1 MLLSQS
7 CGLCVC
13 VYRQGVWVSMLRARG
28 LGMGTGLV
36 QSLKMRLD
44 HKARRVVIAVVWLVC
59 LCRQGVRVGVLS
71 GPGHCAKGRRGHRR
85 RNSSSLAHI
94 SHGDDGDSAV
104 AAAAAAAAADSR
116 KGILV
121 QFNLP
126 HHVSS
131 TSNVQ

>member
-1 MLLSQS
+1 
-7 CGLCVC
+7 
-13 VYRQGVWVSMLRARG
+13 
-28 LGMGTGLV
+28 MGTGLV
-36 QSLKMRLD
+36 QIVKMTLD
-44 HKARRVVIAVVWLVC
+44 HKARRVAIAVVWLV
-59 LCRQGVRVGVLS
+59 CRQGVRVGVLS